1 MREHVHRL
9 HRHHFVRH
17 IERLEVACLRR
28 RVAAYVDDALRVG
41 AQDSV
46 YHVLVHTG
54 AWWVGD
60 DNVWATVL
68 LDELVVEDVLHVAG
82 VELGVAYVVHLRVDL
97 SVLDSLGHVLD
108 AYHLACL
115 TRHEVGDGARTG
127 IEVVHQFVA
136 GELGEVA
143 CYRVEVISL
152 LGVGLVETLRTNL
165 EAQVLHRL
173 EDVVVALEHREVE
186 VAEGVVALLV
196 VDVHERCYLREL
208 VSDVLQQT
216 LGALLVALLV
226 VVELDE
232 YHPLARVRV
241 AYHDV
246 AQQSVLLSEVE
257 ERHAGREGIVA
268 NGVANLVVQVIHEP
282 AFLDG
287 QNLIEGSGDVET
299 DAVHVVELRAFGNLL
314 ACEPALVAASELQ
327 FVAVFLDVYRAHDWH
342 ELRQFY
348 LSDACELVEHLL
360 LLSLQLLLVG
370 QVLPFASAA
379 DAEMLAHWLRA
390 YVALLDEAYY
400 FRLAVAVFLLAYLQV
415 NHVAGHGERHE
426 NNHVVDVCQ

>member
-1 MREHVHRL
+1 MS
-9 HRHHFVRH
+9 
-17 IERLEVACLRR
+17 
-28 RVAAYVDDALRVG
+28 
-41 AQDSV
+41 AQDGV

-60 DNVWATVL
+60 DYVGASVL

-82 VELGVAYVVHLRVDL
+82 VELGVADIVHLRVHL
-97 SVLDSLGHVLD
+97 CVLDSLRNVLD
-108 AYHLACL
+108 ADNLARL
-115 TRHEVGDGARTG
+115 TCHEVGDGARTG
-127 IEVVHQFVA
+127 IEVVDQFVA

-143 CYRVEVISL
+143 SHRIEVISL
-152 LGVGLVETLRTNL
+152 LGVGLVETLRTDL
-165 EAQVLHRL
+165 EAQVFHRL

-196 VDVHERCYLREL
+196 VDVHERCYLGEL
-208 VSDVLQQT
+208 VGDVLQQR

-226 VVELDE
+226 VVELYE
-232 YHPLARVRV
+232 HHPLARVRV
-241 AYHDV
+241 ANHDV

-257 ERHAGREGIVA
+257 ERHAGRVGVVA
-268 NGVANLVVQVIHEP
+268 NGVADLVVQVVHEP
-282 AFLDG
+282 ALLDG
-287 QNLIEGSGDVET
+287 ENLVEGSGDVET

-327 FVAVFLDVYRAHDWH
+327 FVAVFLDVYRAHDRH
-342 ELRQFY
+342 ELRQVY